1 LNIHISKVYLRGYIL
16 IIMEEKVKAEEELN
30 IEIKF
35 KDLQNYE
42 NKFIFFV
49 IDKILENIELVRS
62 VLDELES
69 SKVD

>member
-1 LNIHISKVYLRGYIL
+1 MNIHISKVYLRGYIL

>member
-1 LNIHISKVYLRGYIL
+1 
-16 IIMEEKVKAEEELN
+16 VKAEEELN